1 MTPMSSSCTL
11 CGILQAANA
20 VRLTVVLCDLVYV
33 SSKQAVLNCSEPSAI
48 DPQFCSAHRPAKTEL
63 Q

>member
-48 DPQFCSAHRPAKTEL
+48 DP
-63 Q
+63 